1 MGRIKLLSELIK
13 AVGKKNK
20 KTLKNTK
27 PTTIKGVNIKTKAG
41 KKFGEKVKNQPK
53 LIAGQKPKGMRDDL
67 PADIDKPSFFKKG
80 SIDASFR
87 DKNPTKKQ
95 AGGALVSLRR
105 RGLDKGRRDMLNTFK
120 EAKKNKPDG
129 RMNLDDIKKVE
140 ARKKARLGKA
150 STKALKARGMKD
162 GGGLRD
168 KPEGN
173 KGLPKLP
180 TEVRNKMGFKKDGG
194 LVSATA
200 KLKAQGLTHGGPV
213 RGKARGMG
221 AATKGGG
228 YNV

>member
-41 KKFGEKVKNQPK
+41 KKFGEKVKNQPRR
-53 LIAGQKPKGMRDDL
+53 ISGQKPEGMRDDL
-67 PADIDKPSFFKKG
+67 PADIDKPSFLKKR
-80 SIDASFR
+80 SIVSSFR
-87 DKNPTKKQ
+87 DKKMADRKRDIKSKIQMERATYKPTERTKAINEAFAKAINEKDAMKAKKMLEDIKKMNK
-95 AGGALVSLRR
+95 GGAL
-105 RGLDKGRRDMLNTFK
+105 K
-120 EAKKNKPDG
+120 
-129 RMNLDDIKKVE
+129 DI
-140 ARKKARLGKA
+140 
-150 STKALKARGMKD
+150 
-162 GGGLRD
+162 
-168 KPEGN
+168 PEGN

-180 TEVRNKMGFKKDGG
+180 REVRNKMGFKKDGG

-200 KLKAQGLTHGGPV
+200 KLKAQGLKHGGPV

>member
-27 PTTIKGVNIKTKAG
+27 PTTIRGVNIKTKAG
-41 KKFGEKVKNQPK
+41 KEFGDKVKNQPK
-53 LIAGQKPKGMRDDL
+53 RIAGQDPVGRKPRKMRD
-67 PADIDKPSFFKKG
+67 
-80 SIDASFR
+80 
-87 DKNPTKKQ
+87 
-95 AGGALVSLRR
+95 GGAL
-105 RGLDKGRRDMLNTFK
+105 K
-120 EAKKNKPDG
+120 
-129 RMNLDDIKKVE
+129 DI
-140 ARKKARLGKA
+140 
-150 STKALKARGMKD
+150 
-162 GGGLRD
+162 
-168 KPEGN
+168 PEGN

-200 KLKAQGLTHGGPV
+200 KLKAQGLKDGGPV